1 MCFAQ
6 HLSKNWARERQSNS
20 AYDKSWAATSCI
32 PHAQRSLCNAAFS
45 VSPLAGL
52 FLVSTRGRTCAG
64 ERGECPLTPGMF
76 CSAYKQK
83 LGTQQRHNFGTAVQR
98 ASACAL
104 QSLQRCFLCSAAC
117 RLSLSQH
124 TGPST
129 LGERGRVP
137 LSPGVFCSASKQK
150 LGTRATV

>member
-1 MCFAQ
+1 MCTVIFTTLHAFSVPPPADSVLVSTRGRAHWGKEGEFLFLPVCFAQ

-20 AYDKSWAATSCI
+20 AYDKSWAVTSCI
-32 PHAQRSLCNAAFS
+32 PHAQCSLCSAAFS

-83 LGTQQRHNFGTAVQR
+83 LGTQQRHNVGTAVQR

-104 QSLQRCFLCSAAC
+104 
-117 RLSLSQH
+117 
-124 TGPST
+124 
-129 LGERGRVP
+129 
-137 LSPGVFCSASKQK
+137 
-150 LGTRATV
+150 